1 MSDQL
6 EFNRLTAFDSA
17 GDPVSGAKAYFYQ
30 TGTTTPVTV
39 YSDTALSVAH
49 ASPLVADSS
58 GVFAPVYY
66 GSATAVKVVV
76 TNASDVTL
84 YTIDPVRKVSGSA
97 SAATNI
103 TFAPTSEIAET
114 NVQAAIEAVQENA
127 TLNFNVIS
135 KTANYTVL
143 TTDKSNL
150 IRCTSTLTLS
160 LTAAA
165 SLGDGFT
172 FTVEASGATVTIDP
186 NGSET
191 INGASTLTVNDGE
204 FASVFCNGSAFYA
217 AVYPAALSQATW
229 DTGTS
234 TIEAKISPA
243 KLKQAAGLDTETALT
258 TSGASAYGFTGIAAS
273 ARRITIMFSGVSLS
287 GTDDIL
293 IQLGDSGGYENTGY
307 SAASAFVA
315 GSGNDLLTSTAGF
328 PVNTVNSASTV
339 LSGIVT
345 LVRITGNTW
354 VAQGVLHDS
363 NVPGNP
369 TMAGTKTL
377 SAELDRVQVTVTG
390 SNTFDAGTVNI
401 AVEM

>member
-17 GDPVSGAKAYFYQ
+17 GDPVNGAKAYFYQ

-66 GSATAVKVVV
+66 GAATAVKVVV
-76 TNASDVTL
+76 TDASDVTL

-114 NVQAAIEAVQENA
+114 DVQAAIEAVQENA
-127 TLNFNVIS
+127 TLNFNVVS

-191 INGASTLTVNDGE
+191 INGATTLTVNDGE

-217 AVYPAALSQATW
+217 AVYPDSLSQATW
-229 DTGTS
+229 NTGTS

-243 KLKQAAGLDTETALT
+243 KLKQAAALDVETALS
-258 TSGASAYGFTGIAAS
+258 TSGASAYGFTGIPAG
-273 ARRITIMFSGVSLS
+273 ARRITVMFSGVSLS

-307 SAASAFVA
+307 SATSVLLD
-315 GSGNDLLTSTAGF
+315 GSGNNVQSSTAGYLI
-328 PVNTVNSASTV
+328 NSLGATTVV
-339 LSGIVT
+339 SGAVV

-354 VAQGVLHDS
+354 VAFGTLA
-363 NVPGNP
+363 NPPGDD
-369 TMAGTKTL
+369 TITVGGTKTL

-390 SNTFDAGTVNI
+390 SDTFDAGTVNI